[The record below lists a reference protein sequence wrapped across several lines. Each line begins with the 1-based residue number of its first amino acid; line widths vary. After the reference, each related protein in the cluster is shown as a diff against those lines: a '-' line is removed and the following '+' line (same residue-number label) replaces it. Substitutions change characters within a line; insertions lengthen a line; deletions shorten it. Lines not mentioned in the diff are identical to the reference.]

1 MKTRNSHRFV
11 FQAETDRKVHQWHFS
26 FQNFLIFALVSLL
39 VLGTSLFF
47 GAENLTRFLYQQ
59 KLQEIRNNFTSLSK
73 TLNDINGR
81 LIYLDQKMDT
91 IEEKERAV
99 RTYANLPEIDQDVRS
114 LGIGGLRLE
123 KYTSKDYIIPGLSK
137 KISGLEMDVDHLA
150 RKVKLELASFETIY
164 DKVVKDTE
172 KMQHIPSLRPVPGGY
187 LNSKF
192 GYRKDPF
199 DGVQRFHKGLDF
211 SVYTGTPIYA
221 PADGVIQSAR
231 YSGNRGKHIKI
242 NHEFGYNTLFLH
254 LSKINVK
261 RGQKVKRGDLIGQTG
276 NSGRSTAPHLHYEVH
291 YNGVAQ
297 NPMDY
302 FFPGAVN

>member
-1 MKTRNSHRFV
+1 MKTRNSHRFI
-11 FQAETDRKVHQWHFS
+11 FQAETDRRVRQWHFS

-47 GAENLTRFLYQQ
+47 GAEYLTRFLYQQ
-59 KLQEIRNNFTSLSK
+59 KLQKIRNNFTYLSR
-73 TLNDINGR
+73 TLNDINGK
-81 LIYLDQKMDT
+81 LIYLDKKMDT

-123 KYTSKDYIIPGLSK
+123 KYTSQDYIIPGLSK
-137 KISGLEMDVDHLA
+137 KISGFEMDVDHLA

-172 KMQHIPSLRPVPGGY
+172 KMKHIPSIRPVPGGY
-187 LNSKF
+187 LNSRF
-192 GYRKDPF
+192 GYRKDPI
-199 DGVQRFHKGLDF
+199 DGVNRFHKGLDF
-211 SVYTGTPIYA
+211 SVFKGTPIYA
-221 PADGVIQSAR
+221 PAEGVIQSAR

-302 FFPGAVN
+302 FFSGVVN

>member
-1 MKTRNSHRFV
+1 MKTGNNHRFI
-11 FQAETDRKVHQWHFS
+11 FQAESDRKVRQWHFS
-26 FQNFLIFALVSLL
+26 IQNFLVFTLVSLL
-39 VLGTSLFF
+39 ILGTSLFF
-47 GAENLTRFLYQQ
+47 GAEYLTRFLYQQ
-59 KLQEIRNNFTSLSK
+59 KLQEVRDNFTSLSGALLE
-73 TLNDINGR
+73 LNGK
-81 LIYLDQKMDT
+81 LSYLDQKMDI

-123 KYTSKDYIIPGLSK
+123 KYTSQDYIIPGLSK

-172 KMQHIPSLRPVPGGY
+172 KMKHIPSIRPVPGGY
-187 LNSKF
+187 LNSRF
-192 GYRKDPF
+192 GYRKDPI
-199 DGVQRFHKGLDF
+199 DGVNRFHKGLDF
-211 SVYTGTPIYA
+211 SVFTGTLIYA

-302 FFPGAVN
+302 FFSGVVN

>member
-1 MKTRNSHRFV
+1 MKTRNSHRFI
-11 FQAETDRKVHQWHFS
+11 FQAETDRRVRQWHFS

-47 GAENLTRFLYQQ
+47 GAEYLTRFLYQQ
-59 KLQEIRNNFTSLSK
+59 KLQKIRNNFTSLSK
-73 TLNDINGR
+73 TLNDINGK

-123 KYTSKDYIIPGLSK
+123 KYTSQDYIIPGLSK

-172 KMQHIPSLRPVPGGY
+172 KMKHIPSIRPVPGGY
-187 LNSKF
+187 LNSRF
-192 GYRKDPF
+192 GYRKDPI
-199 DGVQRFHKGLDF
+199 DGVNRFHKGLDF
-211 SVYTGTPIYA
+211 SVFTGTLIYA

-231 YSGNRGKHIKI
+231 YRGSFGKQIKI
-242 NHEFGYNTLFLH
+242 NHEFGYNTMFLH
-254 LSKINVK
+254 LSKISVK

-302 FFPGAVN
+302 FFSGVVN

>member
-1 MKTRNSHRFV
+1 MKTGNNHRFI
-11 FQAETDRKVHQWHFS
+11 FQAESDRKVRQWHFS
-26 FQNFLIFALVSLL
+26 IQNFLVFTLVSLL
-39 VLGTSLFF
+39 ILGTSLFF
-47 GAENLTRFLYQQ
+47 GAEYLTRFLYQQ
-59 KLQEIRNNFTSLSK
+59 KLQEVRDNFTSLSGALLE
-73 TLNDINGR
+73 LNGK
-81 LIYLDQKMDT
+81 LSYLDQKMDI

-123 KYTSKDYIIPGLSK
+123 KYTSQDYIIPGLSK
-137 KISGLEMDVDHLA
+137 KISDLEMDVDHLA

-172 KMQHIPSLRPVPGGY
+172 KMKHIPSIRPVPGGY
-187 LNSKF
+187 LNSRF
-192 GYRKDPF
+192 GYRKDPI
-199 DGVQRFHKGLDF
+199 DGVNRFHKGLDF
-211 SVYTGTPIYA
+211 SVFTGTLIYA

-302 FFPGAVN
+302 FFSGVVN

>member
-1 MKTRNSHRFV
+1 
-11 FQAETDRKVHQWHFS
+11 
-26 FQNFLIFALVSLL
+26 
-39 VLGTSLFF
+39 
-47 GAENLTRFLYQQ
+47 
-59 KLQEIRNNFTSLSK
+59 
-73 TLNDINGR
+73 
-81 LIYLDQKMDT
+81 MDT

-123 KYTSKDYIIPGLSK
+123 KYTSQDYIIPGLSK

-172 KMQHIPSLRPVPGGY
+172 KMKHIPSIRPVPGGY
-187 LNSKF
+187 LNSRF
-192 GYRKDPF
+192 GYRKDPI
-199 DGVQRFHKGLDF
+199 DGVNRFHKGLDF
-211 SVYTGTPIYA
+211 SVFTGTLIYA

-302 FFPGAVN
+302 FFSGVVN

>member
-1 MKTRNSHRFV
+1 MKTGNSHRFV
-11 FQAETDRKVHQWHFS
+11 FQAETDRRVRQWHFS
-26 FQNFLIFALVSLL
+26 FQNFLILALVSLF

-47 GAENLTRFLYQQ
+47 GAEYLTRFLYQQ
-59 KLQEIRNNFTSLSK
+59 KLQGIRNNFTSLSIA
-73 TLNDINGR
+73 LNDINGK

-99 RTYANLPEIDQDVRS
+99 RIYANLPEIDQDVRS
-114 LGIGGLRLE
+114 LGIGGLQLE

-137 KISGLEMDVDHLA
+137 KISGLELDVDHLA

-172 KMQHIPSLRPVPGGY
+172 KMKHIPSIRPVPGGY
-187 LNSKF
+187 LNSRF

-211 SVYTGTPIYA
+211 SVFTGTPVYA

-231 YSGNRGKHIKI
+231 YRGKRGKHIKI

-261 RGQKVKRGDLIGQTG
+261 QGQKVKRGDLIGKTG

-302 FFPGAVN
+302 FFSGILN